1 MQTHTVTYDPKDTT
15 NETLWVDGTPNQSYV
30 LSGLTETAAAGAV
43 SYTVTVSAQ
52 AAGAVPG
59 TDEAENPNRTFSDS
73 AAVSVVAQP
82 VSVKLDR
89 PDSFYVTNSG
99 TLELGYTLTSFDLN
113 HNAAFE
119 LTVTDNANGKVVYHS
134 GTADSADGGRFSLDL
149 SKAEI
154 PDGFRTIYDVS
165 VKAKNTA
172 EPDWSRASP
181 CTSMTGTPCRSRCR
195 RWSGTARPP

>member
-1 MQTHTVTYDPKDTT
+1 MGILYQFTR
-15 NETLWVDGTPNQSYV
+15 S
-30 LSGLTETAAAGAV
+30 AGNR
-43 SYTVTVSAQ
+43 Q
-52 AAGAVPG
+52 AAGA
-59 TDEAENPNRTFSDS
+59 NL
-73 AAVSVVAQP
+73 AQTT
-82 VSVKLDR
+82 R
-89 PDSFYVTNSG
+89 IYVTNSG

-134 GTADSADGGRFSLDL
+134 DTADSAGGGRFSLDL

-181 CTSMTGTPCRSRCR
+181 CTSMTGTP
-195 RWSGTARPP
+195 